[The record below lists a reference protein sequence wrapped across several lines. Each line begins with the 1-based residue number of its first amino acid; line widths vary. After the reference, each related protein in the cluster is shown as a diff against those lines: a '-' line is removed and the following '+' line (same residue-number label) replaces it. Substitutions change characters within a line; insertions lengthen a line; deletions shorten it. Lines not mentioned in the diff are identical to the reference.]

1 MRPDLPQPDG
11 TAASVGRPRRRAWAG
26 TAAVLASA
34 ALVAGAVTAS
44 SGLGRTGS
52 EGTTLR
58 GFQIRVLN
66 VSQAA
71 AENRL
76 DGALDALE
84 ALERDLDR
92 AAGEGLIS
100 AARYRGIDTALEAVR
115 ADVTRGL
122 TAQAAAAAEAQAA
135 VSAAQ
140 AATVNVTAPEPEP
153 APAPQPVQL
162 PAEAPA
168 VAPSPE
174 PEPEPELEPEQEP
187 EPAAEEK
194 ELPDAAKEAKGKGK
208 GAGKP

>member
-1 MRPDLPQPDG
+1 
-11 TAASVGRPRRRAWAG
+11 
-26 TAAVLASA
+26 VLASA

-44 SGLGRTGS
+44 SGLGATGS
-52 EGTTLR
+52 EGVTLR

-115 ADVTRGL
+115 ADVTRSL
-122 TAQAAAAAEAQAA
+122 TAQASAAAEAQAA

-140 AATVNVTAPEPEP
+140 AATVNVTAPEPV
-153 APAPQPVQL
+153 PAPQPVQL

-168 VAPSPE
+168 VAPAPE
-174 PEPEPELEPEQEP
+174 PGPAAQEQP
-187 EPAAEEK
+187 EPAAQEK

>member
-1 MRPDLPQPDG
+1 M
-11 TAASVGRPRRRAWAG
+11 
-26 TAAVLASA
+26 LASA

-44 SGLGRTGS
+44 SGLGGTGS
-52 EGTTLR
+52 EGATLR

-115 ADVTRGL
+115 ADVTRSL
-122 TAQAAAAAEAQAA
+122 TAQASAAAEAQAA

-140 AATVNVTAPEPEP
+140 AATVNVTAPGPEP
-153 APAPQPVQL
+153 VPAPQPVQL

-168 VAPSPE
+168 VAPAPE
-174 PEPEPELEPEQEP
+174 PEPGAQEEP
-187 EPAAEEK
+187 EPAAQEK
-194 ELPDAAKEAKGKGK
+194 DVPDAAKEAKGKAK

>member
-1 MRPDLPQPDG
+1 
-11 TAASVGRPRRRAWAG
+11 
-26 TAAVLASA
+26 
-34 ALVAGAVTAS
+34 
-44 SGLGRTGS
+44 LGGSGS
-52 EGTTLR
+52 EGATLR

-76 DGALDALE
+76 DGALDALA

-122 TAQAAAAAEAQAA
+122 TAQAAAAAEAKAP

-140 AATVNVTAPEPEP
+140 TPTVNVTAPEPEP
-153 APAPQPVQL
+153 ATAPQPVQL

-168 VAPSPE
+168 VAPAPE
-174 PEPEPELEPEQEP
+174 PEPEP

-194 ELPDAAKEAKGKGK
+194 DVPDAAKEAKGKGK